1 MSAPAVETLELAP
14 GYRISR
20 LIKGGWQLAGDHGP
34 VERERAIADMEAF
47 PEAGVT
53 TFDCADI
60 YTGVEEMIGR
70 FREAY
75 GRRHGAEA
83 LSKIRVHTKLVPDAD
98 RLPPTRAE
106 VRAIVERS
114 LQRLRQERLDL
125 VQLHWWRYE
134 VEGAVETA
142 GWLKELQDEGLIELI
157 GTTNFDTTHLGSI
170 LESGVPVR
178 SLQAQYSLL
187 DQRPENGMLA
197 LLARHGAHL
206 LAYGVLAGGLLTDA
220 WLGRPEP
227 AMVDLGNRS
236 HVKYK
241 LIIDDFGGW
250 DLFQALLAVCRRIGN
265 RHGVSIANVATRW
278 VLDRP
283 GVGGAIIGA
292 RYAAHLPENLAVFS
306 FALDAAD
313 HALLQGVLAERRG
326 PEGDTFALERD
337 REGRHGRIMKY
348 NLNTGSDDI
357 G

>member
-1 MSAPAVETLELAP
+1 MSTPLVESLELAP

-34 VERERAIADMEAF
+34 VERERAIADMAAF
-47 PEAGVT
+47 PDAGVT

-60 YTGVEEMIGR
+60 YAGVEEMIGR
-70 FREAY
+70 FREDY
-75 GRRHGAEA
+75 GRRRGAEA
-83 LSKIRVHTKLVPDAD
+83 LSRIKVHTKLVPDAE
-98 RLPPTRAE
+98 RLPPSRAE
-106 VRAIVERS
+106 VQGIVERS
-114 LQRLRQERLDL
+114 LQRLGQDRLDL

-134 VEGAVETA
+134 IEGAVQTA
-142 GWLKELQDEGLIELI
+142 NWLKELQGEGKIELI
-157 GTTNFDTTHLGSI
+157 GATNFDTPHLAAI
-170 LESGVPVR
+170 LESGVAVR

-187 DQRPENGMLA
+187 DRRPENGMLA

-220 WLGRPEP
+220 WLGRAEP
-227 AMVDLGNRS
+227 ALADLGNRS

-250 DLFQALLAVCRRIGN
+250 DLFQALLAACRRIGS
-265 RHGVSIANVATRW
+265 RHAVSIANVATRW

-292 RYAAHLPENLAVFS
+292 RYAAHLPDNLGVFD

-313 HALLQGVLAERRG
+313 TELLNGILAESRG
-326 PEGDTFALERD
+326 PGGDTFALERD
-337 REGRHGRIMKY
+337 RMGPHGRIMKY
-348 NLNTGSDDI
+348 NLNAGSDRI